1 MQKYV
6 PVRMLYIW
14 HEICRYRKDV
24 VDMCIETDNKKLI
37 EALVKVAG
45 SAFLSY
51 QKRKKQGKRLL
62 FPWLQ

>member
-6 PVRMLYIW
+6 PVRMLYIR

-24 VDMCIETDNKKLI
+24 VDMCTEKDNEKLI
-37 EALVKVAG
+37 EVLVKAAG
-45 SAFLSY
+45 AAFLSY

-62 FPWLQ
+62 FP

>member
-1 MQKYV
+1 
-6 PVRMLYIW
+6 
-14 HEICRYRKDV
+14 
-24 VDMCIETDNKKLI
+24 MCIETDNKKLI